1 MAGHYQVCCGVR
13 KRDAGDGGVYGLV
26 ARDRLPRPDET
37 QAAQV
42 TPNRAI
48 EFLTKG
54 VAFTLSEGAEADGL
68 RLPHEPWSLWQ
79 TPCTLDPIGIAAH
92 MYVFVEEMAGGTTDE
107 E

>member
-1 MAGHYQVCCGVR
+1 
-13 KRDAGDGGVYGLV
+13 
-26 ARDRLPRPDET
+26 
-37 QAAQV
+37 
-42 TPNRAI
+42 
-48 EFLTKG
+48 